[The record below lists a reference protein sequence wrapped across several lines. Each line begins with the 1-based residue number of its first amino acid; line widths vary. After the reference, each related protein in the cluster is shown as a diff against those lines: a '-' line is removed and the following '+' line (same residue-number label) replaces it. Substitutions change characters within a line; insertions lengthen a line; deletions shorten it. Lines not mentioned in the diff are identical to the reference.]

1 LSVRVA
7 PVFFYNQEKVGE
19 TMDREINYVALG
31 ERIRQSRKKAK
42 LTQEQLAESISLSVS
57 HVGHIERGSRI
68 PSIDTLVRMSSTLH
82 VSIDYLLLGEFSAEH
97 MLLSS
102 VTAALKSEERLEPKT
117 ISAMIRELADKIDVL

>member
-1 LSVRVA
+1 LSVHVA

>member
-1 LSVRVA
+1 
-7 PVFFYNQEKVGE
+7 
-19 TMDREINYVALG
+19 MDREINYVALG

-102 VTAALKSEERLEPKT
+102 VTAALKSEDRLEPKT